1 MTDETAA
8 LLEGA
13 IAITAALEAESRP
26 LHRVWIDREVRFER
40 PAARVRH
47 LAEVAGVPI
56 ELTTRAA
63 IDALAQGT
71 SHGGVIAR
79 VGERRFVGMESLFS
93 AETPFVVMLDGIE
106 DPYNFGG
113 ALRAFYAAGAH
124 GLIVRPRNWMSAAGV
139 VARASAGASEYM
151 LTAVAAH
158 AEDAAAAARAH
169 GVRVAVADKER
180 ATPLY
185 DADLTGGWL
194 LFIGGEKRGV
204 TRSFA
209 DAADLR
215 LSIPYGRAY
224 PHALGTV
231 AASAVIAFEV
241 LRQRRR

>member
-1 MTDETAA
+1 MGEDA

-13 IAITAALEAESRP
+13 IAVTAALEAHSRP
-26 LHRVWIDREVRFER
+26 IHQVWIDREMRFER

-47 LAEVAGVPI
+47 LAEAAGALV
-56 ELTTRAA
+56 ELATRAD
-63 IDALAQGT
+63 IDALAQGS

-79 VGERRFVGMESLFS
+79 VGDRRFAPLESLFT
-93 AETPFVVMLDGIE
+93 AAAPFVVMLDGIE

-151 LTAVAAH
+151 PTAIAER

-169 GVRVAVADKER
+169 GLRVAVADKER

-185 DADLTGGWL
+185 DADLTGGL
-194 LFIGGEKRGV
+194 LLLIGGEKRGV

-209 DAADLR
+209 DSADLR

-231 AASAVIAFEV
+231 AASAAIAFEV
-241 LRQRRR
+241 LRQRRS